1 LNSFFYQLLRTIFYI
16 FFKVFNRFEVIGH
29 ENIPEKGGV
38 IVAANHVSYLD
49 PPVIGVALKRQAT
62 FIAKE
67 GLFRIPL
74 IGRGIKAFSFPV
86 KRDRPQPSTIK
97 EAVYR
102 LKQGGVLVLFPEG
115 GRSADGS
122 FLDAKRGVGMIAAT
136 SSTPVVPALIEGT
149 DRAFP
154 VGAKFF
160 RPAKIRVLFGTPIK
174 IGGKETNK
182 HFQERITKEVMER
195 IVNLKSK
202 ELRAKS
208 QGHENSKELRAKGK
222 KQKV

>member
-1 LNSFFYQLLRTIFYI
+1 LNSLFYQLLRTIFFI
-16 FFKVFNRFEVIGH
+16 FLKVFNRLEVIGY

-49 PPVIGVALKRQAT
+49 PPVIGVALKRQAA

-67 GLFRIPL
+67 RLFRIPL

-97 EAVYR
+97 EAVSR
-102 LKQGGVLVLFPEG
+102 LKRGGVLVLFPEG
-115 GRSADGS
+115 GRSANGS

-154 VGAKFF
+154 VGARFF
-160 RPAKIRVLFGTPIK
+160 RPAKIRVVFGTPLK
-174 IGGKETNK
+174 IEKKETDK
-182 HFQERITKEVMER
+182 HFQERISREIMER
-195 IVNLKSK
+195 IKKLKVGS
-202 ELRAKS
+202 
-208 QGHENSKELRAKGK
+208 
-222 KQKV
+222 

>member
-1 LNSFFYQLLRTIFYI
+1 MNSFFYQLFRTIFFI
-16 FFKVFNRFEVIGH
+16 FLKVFNRLEVIGD

-49 PPVIGVALKRQAT
+49 PPVIGVALKRQAA

-74 IGRGIKAFSFPV
+74 LGMGIKAFSVPV

-97 EAVYR
+97 EAVSR
-102 LKQGGVLVLFPEG
+102 LKKGGILVLFPEG
-115 GRSADGS
+115 GRSANGS

-136 SSTPVVPALIEGT
+136 SSAPVVPALIEGT

-160 RPAKIRVLFGTPIK
+160 RPAKIRVIFGTPLK
-174 IGGKETNK
+174 IEKKETDK
-182 HFQERITKEVMER
+182 HFQERISREIMER
-195 IVNLKSK
+195 IKNLKLEK
-202 ELRAKS
+202 TKLI
-208 QGHENSKELRAKGK
+208 
-222 KQKV
+222 

>member
-1 LNSFFYQLLRTIFYI
+1 MNSLFYQLLRTIFFI
-16 FFKVFNRFEVIGH
+16 FLKVFNRLEVIGY

-49 PPVIGVALKRQAT
+49 PPVIGVALKRQAA

-67 GLFRIPL
+67 RLFRIPL

-97 EAVYR
+97 EAVSR
-102 LKQGGVLVLFPEG
+102 LKRGGVLVLFPEG
-115 GRSADGS
+115 GRSANGS

-154 VGAKFF
+154 VGARFF
-160 RPAKIRVLFGTPIK
+160 RPAKIRVVFGTPLK
-174 IGGKETNK
+174 IEKKETDK
-182 HFQERITKEVMER
+182 HFQERISREIMER
-195 IVNLKSK
+195 IKKLKVGS
-202 ELRAKS
+202 
-208 QGHENSKELRAKGK
+208 
-222 KQKV
+222 